1 MMFQH
6 HKIQVFSK
14 LNSLENHKT
23 TIFGN
28 KQIDHKDSIERQ
40 AYNNNWK
47 KKS

>member
-6 HKIQVFSK
+6 HKIPVFSK
-14 LNSLENHKT
+14 LSSLENHKT

-28 KQIDHKDSIERQ
+28 KQIDHKDSVERQ
-40 AYNNNWK
+40 TCNNNWK

>member
-6 HKIQVFSK
+6 HKIQMFSK

-28 KQIDHKDSIERQ
+28 KQIDDNDSIERQ
-40 AYNNNWK
+40 EYNNNWK